1 MAMTD
6 KDKYNEF
13 WKRLFSS
20 NLSSVT
26 NNERP
31 LIAHYTTL
39 NTFEKIIENKEI
51 KKYGFLIL
59 II

>member
-39 NTFEKIIENKEI
+39 NTFEKIK
-51 KKYGFLIL
+51 
-59 II
+59 